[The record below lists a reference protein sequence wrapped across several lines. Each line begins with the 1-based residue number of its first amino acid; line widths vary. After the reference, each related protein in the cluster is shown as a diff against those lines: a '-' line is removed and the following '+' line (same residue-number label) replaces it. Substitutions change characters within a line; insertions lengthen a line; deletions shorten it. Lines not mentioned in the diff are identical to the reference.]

1 MRYNARFMELSLI
14 QKIVVWAL
22 PVIFAITLHE
32 VAHGWAAKYL
42 GDRTAEMMGRLTL
55 NPVRH
60 IDPIGTIVMPLLLLM
75 ISPFVFGW
83 AKPVPVTWEN
93 LRNPKRDMALVAV
106 AGPAANLVMVLFWV
120 LVIKLAGLFE
130 GTLPASGVE
139 FFYLM
144 GAAGIII
151 NIVLMVL
158 NMIPIPPLDG
168 SRVVSSMLPG
178 SWSHSYSRLEP
189 YGLIILLVLLATG
202 VLGKVLTPAVMSVQQ
217 MVYRLLA

>member
-1 MRYNARFMELSLI
+1 MELSLI

-60 IDPIGTIVMPLLLLM
+60 IDPIGTIAMPLLLLLV
-75 ISPFVFGW
+75 SPFVFGW

-93 LRNPKRDMALVAV
+93 LRNPKRDMALVAI
-106 AGPAANLVMVLFWV
+106 AGPAANLAMVLFWV

-130 GTLPASGVE
+130 GALPASGVE
-139 FFYLM
+139 FLYLM

-178 SWSHSYSRLEP
+178 AWANSYSRLEP
-189 YGLIILLVLLATG
+189 YGLVILLVLLVTG

-217 MVYRLLA
+217 MVYRLLT

>member
-1 MRYNARFMELSLI
+1 MIELSLI

-55 NPVRH
+55 NPIHH
-60 IDPIGTIVMPLLLLM
+60 IDPVGTVVVPLLMLAV
-75 ISPFVFGW
+75 SPVVFGW

-93 LRNPKRDMALVAV
+93 LRNPRRDMALVAL
-106 AGPAANLVMVLFWV
+106 AGPGANLLMVVFWV
-120 LVIKLAGLFE
+120 IVIKLAAQFE
-130 GTLPASGVE
+130 GSVAASTLE

-144 GAAGIII
+144 GFAGILI

-158 NMIPIPPLDG
+158 NMLPVPPLDG
-168 SRVVSSMLPG
+168 SRVVSSVLPG
-178 SWSHSYSRLEP
+178 PWSYQYSRLEP
-189 YGLIILLVLLATG
+189 YGLIILLVLLFTG
-202 VLGKVLTPAVMSVQQ
+202 LLGKVLTPAVMGVQQ
-217 MVYRLLA
+217 FVFQFLL

>member
-1 MRYNARFMELSLI
+1 MELSLI

-55 NPVRH
+55 NPIRH

-130 GTLPASGVE
+130 GALPAAGVE

-178 SWSHSYSRLEP
+178 SWAHSYSRLEP
-189 YGLIILLVLLATG
+189 YGLVILLVLLVTG

>member
-1 MRYNARFMELSLI
+1 MELSLI
-14 QKIVVWAL
+14 QKIVVWSL

-60 IDPIGTIVMPLLLLM
+60 IDPIGTIVLPLILLM
-75 ISPFVFGW
+75 VSPFVFGW

-106 AGPAANLVMVLFWV
+106 AGPAANLVMTIFWA
-120 LVIKLAGLFE
+120 LVIKLAALFQ
-130 GTLPASGVE
+130 TMLPTSAVE
-139 FFYLM
+139 FLYLM
-144 GAAGIII
+144 GSAGIII

-158 NMIPIPPLDG
+158 NLIPIPPLDG
-168 SRVVSSMLPG
+168 SRIVSSILPG
-178 SWSHSYSRLEP
+178 PWAYRYSRLEP
-189 YGLIILLVLLATG
+189 YGLPVLLVLLVSG
-202 VLGKVLTPAVMSVQQ
+202 MLGKVLTPAVITVRQ
-217 MVYRLLA
+217 MVYQFFL

>member
-1 MRYNARFMELSLI
+1 MELSLI

-60 IDPIGTIVMPLLLLM
+60 IDPIGTIAMPLLLLLV
-75 ISPFVFGW
+75 SPFVFGW

-93 LRNPKRDMALVAV
+93 LRNPKRDMALVAI
-106 AGPAANLVMVLFWV
+106 AGPAANLAMVLFWV

-130 GTLPASGVE
+130 GALPSSGVE
-139 FFYLM
+139 FLYLM

-178 SWSHSYSRLEP
+178 AWANSYSRLEP
-189 YGLIILLVLLATG
+189 YGLIILLVLLVTG

-217 MVYRLLA
+217 MVYRLLT